1 MSFLM
6 MAGIAVGLSMDAL
19 SVAMAVSVRLRGVSR
34 RQIFRLAYHFGL
46 FQAMMPVIGW
56 AAGRTFEAYIEA
68 WDHWIAFGLLA
79 GIGGKALFE
88 ALHGGPDTASSPVDP
103 TRGLSLVILSIATS
117 IDALAVGISFAVL
130 QVNIWYPAAVIG
142 VITATLTG
150 LGMVFG
156 SRLGERFGKRIE
168 IAGGLVLIAIGL
180 KILIEH
186 TLFS

>member
-1 MSFLM
+1 
-6 MAGIAVGLSMDAL
+6 
-19 SVAMAVSVRLRGVSR
+19 
-34 RQIFRLAYHFGL
+34 
-46 FQAMMPVIGW
+46 
-56 AAGRTFEAYIEA
+56 
-68 WDHWIAFGLLA
+68 
-79 GIGGKALFE
+79 
-88 ALHGGPDTASSPVDP
+88 
-103 TRGLSLVILSIATS
+103 
-117 IDALAVGISFAVL
+117 VL